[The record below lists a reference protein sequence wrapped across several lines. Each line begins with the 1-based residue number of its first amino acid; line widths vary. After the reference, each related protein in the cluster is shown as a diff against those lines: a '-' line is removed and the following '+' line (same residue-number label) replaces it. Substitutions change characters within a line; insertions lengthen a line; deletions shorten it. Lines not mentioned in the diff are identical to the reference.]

1 MTTTEETDVNYDE
14 EGPKVFKL
22 TTGEEIITTVTR
34 TTEHYFVIEVT
45 LEIRFNTMKGSL
57 YLTKWKF
64 GADYSKVMTL
74 AGSSVVSVSVPEPV
88 VVENYFEFR
97 KGFIEHLS
105 VQEEEEYEQIEVN
118 LVEDDSPTLH

>member
-1 MTTTEETDVNYDE
+1 
-14 EGPKVFKL
+14 
-22 TTGEEIITTVTR
+22 
-34 TTEHYFVIEVT
+34 
-45 LEIRFNTMKGSL
+45 
-57 YLTKWKF
+57 
-64 GADYSKVMTL
+64 MTL